1 MKVALLSHLAS
12 PTAPTGAERSL
23 ALLAAGLAAGG
34 HETAVAAPGPW
45 ALAAELETA
54 GVPVVS
60 LPIRCCWLVQWGP
73 QPHWRQA
80 IRALRFA
87 LPDPGAGRLRRWL
100 SEVAPDVVHINCLPH
115 VRGAGTAARLGLPVV
130 WHVRE
135 MLPPGARR
143 RWFAARLRSTAT
155 RIVAV
160 SEAVAEWL
168 RAEGLGELVD
178 VVYNGVA
185 PPPHPIDGERA
196 RRQFDLPPEAVVVGL
211 FGQLVAH
218 KGALDLV
225 RAAHLAAAERQDLRV
240 VIAGHGPTAYFRMLE
255 REIAGGAA
263 AERIHLLPPQPDIWE
278 LLAAVDVVAMTTV
291 WPDPL
296 PRAVMEAMAAG
307 RAVVAYANG
316 GVPEMVID
324 RETGLLCPPGDV
336 GGLKRALLELARNRS
351 LRLRLGRAGLQRAR
365 DLFSVERHLRRM
377 AQVLQRSI

>member
-1 MKVALLSHLAS
+1 MRVALLSHLAS

-23 ALLAAGLAAGG
+23 ALLAAGLAASG

-45 ALAAELETA
+45 ALAAELDTA

-60 LPIRCCWLVQWGP
+60 IPLRCCWLVQWGP

-115 VRGAGTAARLGLPVV
+115 VRGAWTAAGLGLPVV

-135 MLPPGARR
+135 MLPPGTRR
-143 RWFAARLRSTAT
+143 RWFAARLRASAT

-178 VVYNGVA
+178 VVYNGVE
-185 PPPHPIDGERA
+185 PPPHPVDGERV
-196 RRQFDLPPEAVVVGL
+196 RRRFDLPQGAVVVGL

-225 RAAHLAAAERQDLRV
+225 RAAHLAAGERQDLRV
-240 VIAGHGPTAYFRMLE
+240 VIAGNGPTAYCRTLG
-255 REIAGGAA
+255 RGIAAGPAA
-263 AERIHLLPPQPDIWE
+263 GRIHPLPPQPDIWE
-278 LLAAVDVVAMTTV
+278 LLAAVDVVALTTE

-307 RAVVAYANG
+307 RAVVAYENG
-316 GVPEMVID
+316 GVPEMVVD
-324 RETGLLCPPGDV
+324 RETGLLCPTGDV
-336 GGLKRALLELARNRS
+336 AGLTRALLELARDRPLRS
-351 LRLRLGRAGLQRAR
+351 RLGRAGLQRAR